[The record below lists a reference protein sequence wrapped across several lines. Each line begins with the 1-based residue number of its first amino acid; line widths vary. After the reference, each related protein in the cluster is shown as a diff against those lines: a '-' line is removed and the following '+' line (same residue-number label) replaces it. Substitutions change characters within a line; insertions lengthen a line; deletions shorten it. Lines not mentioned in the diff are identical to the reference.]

1 MKYLQR
7 IIIVI
12 LLLILPAL
20 INAQKSVKL
29 QGTWELVSQTENG
42 KDHPIEG
49 RHIKLLTK
57 SHYSWARQD
66 RKQVEELL
74 AKGTQRDSIVAY
86 HDAYAT
92 GTYKVV
98 GDKYIETAE
107 FFYAPQYI
115 GKSVEFKFKLEGNR
129 WYISGHF
136 SHYDKDKKIDE
147 VQLDQVWKR
156 ID

>member
-7 IIIVI
+7 IITVI
-12 LLLILPAL
+12 LFFLLPTL
-20 INAQKSVKL
+20 IHSQKSVKL

-42 KDHPIEG
+42 MDHPIEG

-66 RKQVEELL
+66 KKHLVDLL
-74 AKGTQRDSIVAY
+74 SKGTQHDSITAY

-98 GDKYIETAE
+98 GDKYIETTE

-115 GKSVEFKFKLEGNR
+115 GKSVEFKFKLDGDT
-129 WYISGHF
+129 WTISGHF
-136 SHYDKDKKIDE
+136 SHYNSDKKIDE

>member
-1 MKYLQR
+1 MKYFQR
-7 IIIVI
+7 IITAI
-12 LLLILPAL
+12 LLLLLPIL

-29 QGTWELVSQTENG
+29 EGTWQLVSQTENG
-42 KDHPIEG
+42 MDHPIEG

-66 RKQVEELL
+66 KKHLVDLL
-74 AKGTQRDSIVAY
+74 SKETQHDSITAY
-86 HDAYAT
+86 HDAYAA
-92 GTYKVV
+92 GTYKVS

-107 FFYAPQYI
+107 FFYAPEYI
-115 GKSVEFKFKLEGNR
+115 GKPVEFKFKLEGDR

-136 SHYDKDKKIDE
+136 SHYNGDKKIDE
-147 VQLDQVWKR
+147 VKLDQVWKR